1 MFSTASLFS
10 GTSAIFPVS
19 IQFIY
24 STFCLQPP
32 PPHTPPNIFGMKVK
46 GKGLGLKSPP
56 SQLDNLPLEHAVNRK
71 CSNETIF
78 CCRFYAKLMKYAS
91 SSRYCCCCRCCCC
104 SCCCALVLAY
114 IVVVVGALLLPQRQA
129 NFDTMPQLL
138 MALTSQVPV
147 AADVVLTVLLLLPQS
162 CCQH

>member
-1 MFSTASLFS
+1 MALQQFSQFQFNLF
-10 GTSAIFPVS
+10 TQHFVCRP
-19 IQFIY
+19 
-24 STFCLQPP
+24 T
-32 PPHTPPNIFGMKVK
+32 HTPPNIFGMKVK

-91 SSRYCCCCRCCCC
+91 SSRYCCCC

-114 IVVVVGALLLPQRQA
+114 IVVVIVVAALLLPQRQA